1 MRTFMTIVV
10 SVVAIVALA
19 SCGSDAAAPT
29 GFAPGQS
36 VEAYA
41 YVHGGYVGQAVVTTN
56 TDGAFEVT
64 VDEAFLPHS
73 LAIVDI
79 ESAEWNEDNT
89 VSYVVR
95 GDTVYVARNIAY
107 AGTNYV
113 GTTVGTSL
121 VYVEADEAGNPAGN
135 TALEMMII
143 RNETNMAAWF
153 DNAVAGEFQIYTEF
167 GGTPMPVTTTAYGGV
182 TKRGSEYWNFGIG
195 WEGNLDA
202 IGDAAEQ
209 YGVAF
214 SVDDMTR
221 GGDNQWRLADATT
234 GATAVDFRDYFG
246 LIQRAVARLEM
257 TTE

>member
-1 MRTFMTIVV
+1 MRTFMTILV
-10 SVVAIVALA
+10 SVVVVVALA

-41 YVHGGYVGQAVVTTN
+41 YVHGGYVGQAVVTTDA
-56 TDGAFEVT
+56 DGAFEVT

-73 LAIVDI
+73 LAIVDL
-79 ESAEWNEDNT
+79 ESADWNENNT

-95 GDTVYVARNIAY
+95 GDTVYVARHIAY

-113 GTTVGTSL
+113 GTTVGTTL

-143 RNETNMAAWF
+143 RNEGNMAAWF
-153 DNAVAGEFQIYTEF
+153 ANAAAGEFEIFTEF
-167 GGTPMPVTTTAYGGV
+167 GGTPIPVTTTPYGGV

-195 WEGNLDA
+195 WHGNIDA

-214 SVDDMTR
+214 TVDEMTR

-234 GATAVDFRDYFG
+234 AATAVDFRDYFG